1 MVNKKIYS
9 LYSDFLYNLDTKYSK
24 IKQSDLAKELFKN
37 TVNAGEAIVSIL
49 GHTGI
54 AGFKFHVPQSE
65 QIKMESD
72 ITDHFVDNNSV
83 LQDHISRK
91 PVTIMLNGLQGDYF
105 YSVNKIEDTLAL
117 VTPTLSLVK
126 QFLPKLRDITMQ
138 LHLKKT
144 SAKYTYNQQTKQI
157 ETKIEANKQNFNAID
172 MFKIFQEM
180 YKLKSAQT
188 RAFFFFDAMWK
199 SKALFSVETSWK
211 RYDNMCIQSLTPTRD
226 KNADITEFNIT
237 LKQISRA
244 QTKYEDLKN
253 AAGRTRQQ
261 LMKKQNKGTDKG
273 QKVETI

>member
-1 MVNKKIYS
+1 MDYKEIYS
-9 LYSDFLYNLDTKYSK
+9 NFLYNLDSKYSQ
-24 IKQSDLAKELFKN
+24 IKQTDLVKNLFKDTIN
-37 TVNAGEAIVSIL
+37 VGEAVVSIL
-49 GHTGI
+49 GNTGI
-54 AGFKFHVPQSE
+54 AGFKFHVPQTE
-65 QIKMESD
+65 QVKMESE
-72 ITDHFVDNNSV
+72 ITDHFVDNNSI
-83 LQDHISRK
+83 LQDHIARK
-91 PVTIMLNGLQGDYF
+91 PVTITLNGLQGDYF
-105 YSVNKIEDTLAL
+105 YSVNRIEDTLAL
-117 VTPTLSLVK
+117 ITPTLSLVK
-126 QFLPKLRDITMQ
+126 QFLPKLRNITMQ

-144 SAKYTYNQQTKQI
+144 STKYTYNQKTGQLEI
-157 ETKIEANKQNFNAID
+157 KIEANKQNFNAID

-211 RYDNMCIQSLTPTRD
+211 RYDNMCIQNLIPIRD

-237 LKQISRA
+237 FKQISRA

-261 LMKKQNKGTDKG
+261 LMKTQNKGTNKG

>member
-1 MVNKKIYS
+1 MNYKEIYS
-9 LYSDFLYNLDTKYSK
+9 NFLYNLDTKYSQ
-24 IKQSDLAKELFKN
+24 IKQTDLVKDLFKDTIN
-37 TVNAGEAIVSIL
+37 VGEAVVSIL
-49 GHTGI
+49 GNTGI

-65 QIKMESD
+65 QVKMESE
-72 ITDHFVDNNSV
+72 ITDHFMDNNSV
-83 LQDHISRK
+83 LQDHIARK
-91 PVTIMLNGLQGDYF
+91 PVTITLNGLQGDYF
-105 YSVNKIEDTLAL
+105 YSVNRIEDALAL
-117 VTPTLSLVK
+117 ITPTLSLVK
-126 QFLPKLRDITMQ
+126 QFLPKLRNITMQ

-144 SAKYTYNQQTKQI
+144 SAKYTYNQKTGQLEI
-157 ETKIEANKQNFNAID
+157 KIEANKQNFNAVD

-211 RYDNMCIQSLTPTRD
+211 RYDNMCIQNLIPIRD

-237 LKQISRA
+237 FKQISRA

-261 LMKKQNKGTDKG
+261 LMKTQNKGTDKG

>member
-1 MVNKKIYS
+1 MNYKEIYS
-9 LYSDFLYNLDTKYSK
+9 NFLYNLDTKYSQ
-24 IKQSDLAKELFKN
+24 IEQTDLVKDLFKDTIN
-37 TVNAGEAIVSIL
+37 VGEAVVSIL
-49 GHTGI
+49 GNTGI

-65 QIKMESD
+65 QVKMESE
-72 ITDHFVDNNSV
+72 ITDHFMDNNSV
-83 LQDHISRK
+83 LQDHIARK
-91 PVTIMLNGLQGDYF
+91 PVTITLNGLQGDYF
-105 YSVNKIEDTLAL
+105 YSVNRIEDALAL
-117 VTPTLSLVK
+117 ITPTLSLVK
-126 QFLPKLRDITMQ
+126 QFLPKLRNITMQ

-144 SAKYTYNQQTKQI
+144 SAKYTYNQKTGQL
-157 ETKIEANKQNFNAID
+157 ETKIEANKQNFNAVD

-211 RYDNMCIQSLTPTRD
+211 RYDNMCIQNLIPIRD

-237 LKQISRA
+237 FKQISRA

-261 LMKKQNKGTDKG
+261 LMKTQNKGTDKG

>member
-1 MVNKKIYS
+1 MNYKEIYS
-9 LYSDFLYNLDTKYSK
+9 NFLYNLDTKYSQ
-24 IKQSDLAKELFKN
+24 IKQTDLVKDLFKDTIN
-37 TVNAGEAIVSIL
+37 VGEAVVSIL
-49 GHTGI
+49 GNTGI

-65 QIKMESD
+65 QVKMESE
-72 ITDHFVDNNSV
+72 ITDHFMDNNSV
-83 LQDHISRK
+83 LQDHIARK
-91 PVTIMLNGLQGDYF
+91 PVTITLNGLQGDYF
-105 YSVNKIEDTLAL
+105 YSVNRIEDALAL
-117 VTPTLSLVK
+117 ITPTLSLVK
-126 QFLPKLRDITMQ
+126 QFLPKLRNITMQ

-144 SAKYTYNQQTKQI
+144 SAKYTYNQKTGQL
-157 ETKIEANKQNFNAID
+157 ETKIEANKQNFNAVD

-211 RYDNMCIQSLTPTRD
+211 RYDNMCIQNLIPIRD

-237 LKQISRA
+237 FKQISRA

-261 LMKKQNKGTDKG
+261 LMKTQNKGTDKG

>member
-1 MVNKKIYS
+1 MNYKEIYS
-9 LYSDFLYNLDTKYSK
+9 NFLYNLDTKYSQ
-24 IKQSDLAKELFKN
+24 IKQTDLVKDLFKDTIN
-37 TVNAGEAIVSIL
+37 VGEAVVSIL
-49 GHTGI
+49 GNTGI

-65 QIKMESD
+65 QVKMESE
-72 ITDHFVDNNSV
+72 ITDHFMDNNSV
-83 LQDHISRK
+83 LQDHIARK
-91 PVTIMLNGLQGDYF
+91 PVTITLNGLQGDYF
-105 YSVNKIEDTLAL
+105 YSVNRIEDALAL
-117 VTPTLSLVK
+117 ITPTLSLVK
-126 QFLPKLRDITMQ
+126 QFLPKLRNITMQ

-144 SAKYTYNQQTKQI
+144 SAKYTYNQKTGQL
-157 ETKIEANKQNFNAID
+157 ETKIEANKQNFNAVD

-211 RYDNMCIQSLTPTRD
+211 RYDNMCIQNLIPIRD

-237 LKQISRA
+237 FKQISRA

-261 LMKKQNKGTDKG
+261 LIKTQNKGTDKG